1 MLESLLYHLCVFFRD
16 NRIEYGWIEAIHKN
30 KLIVVPQKGKNQFLP
45 ENRIAFSWR
54 GEKLAYNANQAHELL
69 EQHLKTSFHFMKKLE
84 LETIHSLLDEVR
96 EYTIDEIAADFLDD
110 PKDSVCK
117 LGLFV
122 ALREDVFWF
131 KHNRNLTYT
140 PRTADELE
148 VLRIQLA
155 RQKERQERAD
165 SIQEWIKQLESGEW
179 NEKSER
185 TADQQLWLDQLLDIL
200 IKGAESQNWK
210 EMSSHL
216 EWGATIGYDEE
227 KMLKNW
233 FEKAGSAVSPS
244 RLTLLRADIQKK
256 FSEEILSEAESV
268 RYLPLSAVDRI
279 SEKIPT
285 FTIDAE
291 KTQDYDDAFS
301 VIECSEDKLE
311 IAIHITDLS
320 SFVTPGDKLFEEA
333 EERISSVYTIEES
346 VPMFPESLSNDTFS
360 LKAGEE
366 RNVFSYNFS
375 ISQNGTWKLTNV
387 VRQIVRVWEN
397 LSYEHA
403 DQLIHEDR
411 DFWGL
416 LHKFCQ
422 LAQEKRMEN
431 GALNMARK
439 EFEFDI
445 SNPEQV
451 SILKLNRNSP
461 SSRIIEEL
469 AIAVNRETG
478 RLFHEAEFPG
488 IYRTQSS
495 YKIVKEPEYENQQ
508 LPENIRVEP
517 ARLTTIAGT
526 HAGLGCEVYMHAT
539 SPIRRFVDLLT
550 QHQLNNLIN
559 DEEPVYSSEDM
570 MRWAEAITLRQRK
583 YNRAEKNILQYWKF
597 KYLHQHMKELFEA
610 TVRKQL
616 SNNNTE
622 IELVELDFIAQVSGL
637 RGHNEEEQ
645 IVLRINEVRLDPLKL
660 VVRGFKSCPE
670 GESLH
675 RLDSVD

>member
-1 MLESLLYHLCVFFRD
+1 M
-16 NRIEYGWIEAIHKN
+16 
-30 KLIVVPQKGKNQFLP
+30 
-45 ENRIAFSWR
+45 
-54 GEKLAYNANQAHELL
+54 
-69 EQHLKTSFHFMKKLE
+69 
-84 LETIHSLLDEVR
+84 
-96 EYTIDEIAADFLDD
+96 
-110 PKDSVCK
+110 
-117 LGLFV
+117 
-122 ALREDVFWF
+122 
-131 KHNRNLTYT
+131 
-140 PRTADELE
+140 
-148 VLRIQLA
+148 
-155 RQKERQERAD
+155 
-165 SIQEWIKQLESGEW
+165 
-179 NEKSER
+179 
-185 TADQQLWLDQLLDIL
+185 
-200 IKGAESQNWK
+200 
-210 EMSSHL
+210 
-216 EWGATIGYDEE
+216 
-227 KMLKNW
+227 
-233 FEKAGSAVSPS
+233 
-244 RLTLLRADIQKK
+244 
-256 FSEEILSEAESV
+256 
-268 RYLPLSAVDRI
+268 
-279 SEKIPT
+279 
-285 FTIDAE
+285 
-291 KTQDYDDAFS
+291 
-301 VIECSEDKLE
+301 
-311 IAIHITDLS
+311 
-320 SFVTPGDKLFEEA
+320 
-333 EERISSVYTIEES
+333 
-346 VPMFPESLSNDTFS
+346 
-360 LKAGEE
+360 
-366 RNVFSYNFS
+366 
-375 ISQNGTWKLTNV
+375 KLTNV

-403 DQLIHEDR
+403 DKLIHKDR

-416 LHKFCQ
+416 LYKFCQ
-422 LAQEKRMEN
+422 LAQKKRMEN

-445 SNPEQV
+445 SNPEKV

-517 ARLTTIAGT
+517 ARLTTIAGF

-550 QHQLNNLIN
+550 QHQLNKLIN

-583 YNRAEKNILQYWKF
+583 YNRAEKNILKYWKF

-622 IELVELDFIAQVSGL
+622 IELVELDCIVQVSGL
-637 RGHNEEEQ
+637 RGYNEEEQ
-645 IVLRINEVRLDPLKL
+645 LVLRINEVRLDPLKL

-675 RLDSVD
+675 RLVSVD